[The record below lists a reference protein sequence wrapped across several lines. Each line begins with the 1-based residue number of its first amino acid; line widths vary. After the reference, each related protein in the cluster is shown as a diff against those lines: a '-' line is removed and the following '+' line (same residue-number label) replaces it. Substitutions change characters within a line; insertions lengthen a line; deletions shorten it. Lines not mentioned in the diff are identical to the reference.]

1 MITLRKLQLKDVPLM
16 LEWMHDEE
24 AKHIFQNNFAEIDDV
39 AAKKFVENSFRED
52 QQHFAIVDDQD
63 DEYLGTIYLNVL
75 SSNKRAISFYKKCG
89 FIYEGKFKDHLFIDD
104 RYQDL
109 EWYAICKK

>member
-1 MITLRKLQLKDVPLM
+1 MVLISYNCI
-16 LEWMHDEE
+16 EF
-24 AKHIFQNNFAEIDDV
+24 I
-39 AAKKFVENSFRED
+39 
-52 QQHFAIVDDQD
+52 
-63 DEYLGTIYLNVL
+63 LNVL